1 MTPQT
6 IDVTGLSPHSLEVVR
21 RLVDGLRDA
30 DARAAALAPPDPA
43 PVTRPDPFDHPAR
56 VPGTGPPPGETAEQ
70 WVARWKAWVASHPK
84 RDGVDLD
91 DSRESI
97 YDRSTE

>member
-6 IDVTGLSPHSLEVVR
+6 IDVTGLSPAAVEAVGR
-21 RLVDGLRDA
+21 MVDLLRA
-30 DARAAALAPPDPA
+30 GNAPAAGPPDP
-43 PVTRPDPFDHPAR
+43 PDHPAK
-56 VPGTGPPPGETAEQ
+56 VSGTGPPPGETAEE
-70 WVARWKAWVASHPK
+70 WIARYMEFVRLGAVHGVVA
-84 RDGVDLD
+84 D